1 MLLTL
6 LLKSRRFLTVLKMV
20 GRCPR
25 RESAKDTAGAVAR
38 MVPQGKK
45 QHLVRTAVLMSILDF
60 VLDGAKGE
68 QTNNWA
74 ANGGINVNFSTPYF
88 AKRLVMTAN
97 VPTPTVLYC
106 MLEGSLAQFGR

>member
-1 MLLTL
+1 MPLTL
-6 LLKSRRFLTVLKMV
+6 LLKSRRFLTAIKMA
-20 GRCPR
+20 GRDPR
-25 RESAKDTAGAVAR
+25 RKFAKNTGGAVAR

-74 ANGGINVNFSTPYF
+74 ANMEINVNFSTPYF

-106 MLEGSLAQFGR
+106 MLGGSLAQFGR